1 MSSLC
6 TELPNKVGGQN
17 SVKSASKP
25 EALPARCCLAPF
37 YFIGIIP
44 QGASRAPNFVAA
56 SSSERIQGT
65 ELVRALR
72 QWSRQGVVM
81 LAWTMVTA
89 TGVTRSRRGR
99 ERKVRFNVGLGE
111 DRSQCNTKIS
121 GLWNVQNG
129 TII

>member
-1 MSSLC
+1 MSNLC

-17 SVKSASKP
+17 FVKSASKS
-25 EALPARCCLAPF
+25 EAVPARCCLSPL

-44 QGASRAPNFVAA
+44 QGTSCAPNFVAA

-65 ELVRALR
+65 ELVRVLR
-72 QWSRQGVVM
+72 QRSRQGAMM
-81 LAWTMVTA
+81 LACTMVTA

-99 ERKVRFNVGLGE
+99 ERKVRFDVGLGE

-121 GLWNVQNG
+121 GLWNLQNG